1 MGTTALNTM
10 ERLATQLERIK
21 NQLMACQHP
30 EDRQRLIIEF
40 RQLEAEIRV
49 SMDAART
56 RIQQT
61 EQENANMRTATERFQ
76 HQREQ

>member
-1 MGTTALNTM
+1 M
-10 ERLATQLERIK
+10 EHLAAQLERIK

>member
-1 MGTTALNTM
+1 
-10 ERLATQLERIK
+10 
-21 NQLMACQHP
+21 
-30 EDRQRLIIEF
+30 LIIEF

>member
-1 MGTTALNTM
+1 M
-10 ERLATQLERIK
+10 ERLAAQLERIK
-21 NQLMACQHP
+21 NQLMVCQHP

-49 SMDAART
+49 SMDAARI